1 MGPDGHGVA
10 ATQAHRR
17 LRDGDTRPRKEGCTK
32 NGLQRA
38 DILRGSWP
46 GNPLILGGRRKTAQS
61 HLQVEVPVDPP
72 AATPI
77 AATALRAPPSAYGLC
92 ADLRKRHA
100 GVAKHR
106 LGRDQVAPI
115 GKRMTNVICKVHGTG
130 IGMTTVANAVRRPWQ
145 APRS

>member
-1 MGPDGHGVA
+1 MVGKGTSYAIPEERWRAPVDGW
-10 ATQAHRR
+10 TERKRSPFEQAQ
-17 LRDGDTRPRKEGCTK
+17 TC
-32 NGLQRA
+32 
-38 DILRGSWP
+38 
-46 GNPLILGGRRKTAQS
+46 QS

-77 AATALRAPPSAYGLC
+77 AATASRAPPSAYGLC
-92 ADLRKRHA
+92 ADLGKRHA
-100 GVAKHR
+100 SVAKHR